1 MSEKSGNADNL
12 GTSGSQAQHQGTP
25 SGTGSPE
32 LQGAD
37 QSSGGQQEQ
46 GRAGL
51 QGGQGMQSGQRE
63 QGLRS
68 DQQGQH
74 RHAMNRTE
82 RRTRE
87 NSLSLMPWVDVFENE
102 DSILLLADLPGVSKE
117 KLELRIENDLLQIE
131 GEIST
136 ETPEQIEAIYAEVR
150 APRYSRTFSLSSE
163 LDTGNIDAQL
173 HHGVLQLR
181 IPKHAHAQPRRI
193 EIKVV

>member
-1 MSEKSGNADNL
+1 MSEQSGNADSL
-12 GTSGSQAQHQGTP
+12 GTAGSQAQRQDAP
-25 SGTGSPE
+25 SGTGNPD
-32 LQGAD
+32 LQGA
-37 QSSGGQQEQ
+37 GELKEP

-51 QGGQGMQSGQRE
+51 QSSQRE

-68 DQQGQH
+68 DPKGQH
-74 RHAMNRTE
+74 HRSMNRTPE
-82 RRTRE
+82 RRARDNHLT
-87 NSLSLMPWVDVFENE
+87 LMPWVDVFENE
-102 DSILLLADLPGVSKE
+102 DSIVLLADLPGVSKE

-131 GEIST
+131 GEISA

-173 HHGVLQLR
+173 HHGVLHLR